1 MLNVELKVPLTVVS
15 KVDVAKLMR
24 EIIALN
30 DFLVAASNRKTGQPM
45 TLPKLSRSLEEV
57 ATQNKLNLL
66 DENNRKELYS
76 KLSGVMNKSPQIH
89 MSFASEPS
97 AKAIQRILEWLRA
110 NIHTNTLLQI
120 GLQPNIAAGAVV
132 RTPNLFFDLSL
143 RHYLVQQEPYLSQL
157 LRGDSSSE

>member
-1 MLNVELKVPLTVVS
+1 MELKLPISVVS

-30 DFLVAASNRKTGQPM
+30 DFLVGASNRTPGQAM
-45 TLPKLSRSLEEV
+45 QLPKMSRILEQT
-57 ATQNKLNLL
+57 ASDNKFNLI
-66 DENNRKELYS
+66 DENHRKELYS
-76 KLSGVMNKSPQIH
+76 KLGVVLNKSPQIH

-97 AKAIQRILEWLRA
+97 AKATARLLEWFRA
-110 NIHTNTLLQI
+110 NIHTHTLLQI

-143 RHYLVQQEPYLSQL
+143 RHYLKQQEPYLAQL
-157 LRGDSSSE
+157 LRGENPSE

>member
-1 MLNVELKVPLTVVS
+1 MELKLPLTISS

-30 DFLVAASNRKTGQPM
+30 DFLVGAANRETGQPM
-45 TLPKLSRSLEEV
+45 QLPKLSRSLEDI
-57 ATQNKLNLL
+57 ANQNKFNLL
-66 DENNRKELYS
+66 DENHRKELYS
-76 KLSGVMNKSPQIH
+76 KLSNVLNKSPQIH

-97 AKAIQRILEWLRA
+97 ARAVQRILEWLRS
-110 NIHTNTLLQI
+110 NIHANALLQI

-143 RHYLVQQEPYLSQL
+143 RHYLKQQEPYLAQL
-157 LRGDSSSE
+157 LRGENPSE

>member
-1 MLNVELKVPLTVVS
+1 MPLTVVS

-30 DFLVAASNRKTGQPM
+30 DFLVGASNRTPGEPVQ
-45 TLPKLSRSLEEV
+45 LPKVSRSLEQTASEN
-57 ATQNKLNLL
+57 QLNLI
-66 DENNRKELYS
+66 DENQRKELYS
-76 KLSGVMNKSPQIH
+76 KLSSVMNKSPQIH

-97 AKAIQRILEWLRA
+97 AKAVSRLLEWLRN
-110 NIHTNTLLQI
+110 NIDTHTLLQI

-143 RHYLVQQEPYLSQL
+143 RHYLKQQEPYLAQL
-157 LRGDSSSE
+157 LRGENPSE

>member
-1 MLNVELKVPLTVVS
+1 MELKLPLTVVS

-30 DFLVAASNRKTGQPM
+30 DFLVSASNREPGQPM
-45 TLPKLSRSLEEV
+45 QLPKTSRSLEEV
-57 ATQNKLNLL
+57 ASQNKLNLL

-76 KLSGVMNKSPQIH
+76 KLSAIMNKSPQIH
-89 MSFASEPS
+89 MSFAGEPS
-97 AKAIQRILEWLRA
+97 AKAIQRLLEWLRT
-110 NIHTNTLLQI
+110 NIHASTLLQI

-143 RHYLVQQEPYLSQL
+143 RHYLKQQEPYLAQL
-157 LRGDSSSE
+157 LRGDNSHE

>member
-1 MLNVELKVPLTVVS
+1 MELKLPLTIAS

-30 DFLVAASNRKTGQPM
+30 DFLVGAANRETGQPM
-45 TLPKLSRSLEEV
+45 QLPKLSRSLEDI
-57 ATQNKLNLL
+57 ATQNKFNLI
-66 DENNRKELYS
+66 DENHRKELYS
-76 KLSGVMNKSPQIH
+76 KLSNVLNKSPQIH

-97 AKAIQRILEWLRA
+97 ARAVQRILEWLRS
-110 NIHTNTLLQI
+110 NIHASALLQI

-143 RHYLVQQEPYLSQL
+143 RHYLKQQEPYLAQL
-157 LRGDSSSE
+157 LRGENPSE

>member
-1 MLNVELKVPLTVVS
+1 MELKVPLTIVS

-24 EIIALN
+24 EIIGLN
-30 DFLVAASNRKTGQPM
+30 DFLVGANNREPGQPM
-45 TLPKLSRSLEEV
+45 QLPKVSRSLEEI
-57 ATQNKLNLL
+57 ASINKLNLL

-76 KLSGVMNKSPQIH
+76 KLSVVMNESPQIH

-97 AKAIQRILEWLRA
+97 AKAIARLLEWLRA
-110 NIHTNTLLQI
+110 NIHANTLLQI

-143 RHYLVQQEPYLSQL
+143 RHYLKQQEPYLAQL